1 MEYGE
6 KHSKTWKRRNAHLK
20 TWSISRKLKIMENEK
35 NKLKDVKYG
44 EKYRKTGKMRNT
56 HCRTWIMSRNSE
68 NHGK

>member
-35 NKLKDVKYG
+35 HKMKDVKYG
-44 EKYRKTGKMRNT
+44 EKHRKT
-56 HCRTWIMSRNSE
+56 
-68 NHGK
+68 